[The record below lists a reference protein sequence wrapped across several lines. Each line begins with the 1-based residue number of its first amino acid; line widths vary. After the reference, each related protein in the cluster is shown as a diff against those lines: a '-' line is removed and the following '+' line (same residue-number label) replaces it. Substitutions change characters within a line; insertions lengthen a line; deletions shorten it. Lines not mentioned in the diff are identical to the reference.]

1 MCFWPNNKLH
11 VLLKN
16 KIVRI
21 FLEISAKSLFI
32 HMKKNITYLCYIFE
46 FKKKLISIIKNHVDL
61 LEKSR
66 KNFQNNKIVFR
77 KVHARDDD
85 HLS

>member
-1 MCFWPNNKLH
+1 
-11 VLLKN
+11 
-16 KIVRI
+16 
-21 FLEISAKSLFI
+21 
-32 HMKKNITYLCYIFE
+32 MKKNITYFCFFG

>member
-1 MCFWPNNKLH
+1 MLIWY
-11 VLLKN
+11 
-16 KIVRI
+16 
-21 FLEISAKSLFI
+21 EIHFMLV
-32 HMKKNITYLCYIFE
+32 E
-46 FKKKLISIIKNHVDL
+46 FKKTFISIIKNYVDL
-61 LEKSR
+61 VLEKSR